1 MAVIDFDFQPR
12 KWQEESIAKQ
22 TQFTVLA
29 LHRRAGKTTLA
40 LVELILYALRTKG
53 IYAYICPFLNQADRN
68 AWKPLKEMVAQFGSA
83 RVGQGANSQQMATVF
98 ESRKMIEFANGSQ
111 IMLLGADDPDN
122 LRGIKFAGAVLDEVA
137 QMPREAWSE
146 VVMPALADSNG
157 WALFIGTPKGENL
170 FSELYRQGQ
179 DEKFQPEWS
188 SRSYTVYD
196 TGVFDNA
203 KIEQFK
209 RDMSEDA
216 FRREYLCDFNAASTD
231 QLIPAR
237 AVNEAVSR
245 DYIDGT
251 FRNFKRIAGLDVA
264 RFGDDAS
271 VIFIRQGKQAYRP
284 YIYRGLSLVELAEK
298 VVAIHRQEQIN
309 VLYCDGTGV
318 GGGVIDILREWG
330 ISIYDI
336 AFGQKAQSAR
346 YANKRAEM
354 WGRMAEWIS
363 NGGAIPNMEQLRKD
377 LTAPEYQTDENGV
390 IKLEPKQVIRRR
402 LGFSPDLGD
411 ALALTFGGYEGEAL
425 ELETFEEIMGVFG
438 AEKRASTPNERY
450 EQQIRGDNK
459 RLNTAFRRGM
469 GGSWRRAF

>member
-1 MAVIDFDFQPR
+1 MATIDFDFQPR
-12 KWQEESIAKQ
+12 PWQEECINLQ

-40 LVELILYALRTKG
+40 IAELILYALQTKG

-68 AWKPLKEMVAQFGSA
+68 AWKPLKEMVSQFGSA
-83 RVGQGANSQQMATVF
+83 RVGQGSKQVATIF
-98 ESRKMIEFANGSQ
+98 ESRKVIEFSNGST

-179 DEKFQPEWS
+179 NPAYHPEWS

-196 TGVFDNA
+196 TGVFDKS

-209 RDMSEDA
+209 RDMTEDA
-216 FRREYLCDFNAASTD
+216 FKREYLCDFSASSTD
-231 QLIPAR
+231 QLIA
-237 AVNEAVSR
+237 AGYVEEACKRS
-245 DYIDGT
+245 YPDGT
-251 FRNFKRIAGLDVA
+251 FRGFKRIAGLDVA

-271 VIFIRQGKQAYRP
+271 VIFIRQGKTAYFP

-298 VVAIHRQEQIN
+298 AAAICRKDQIDVV
-309 VLYCDGTGV
+309 YCDGTGV
-318 GGGVIDILREWG
+318 GGGVVDILRDWG
-330 ISIYDI
+330 IPAYDV
-336 AFGQKAQSAR
+336 AFGQRPQTAG

-354 WGRMAEWIS
+354 WGRMADWIKK
-363 NGGAIPNMEQLRKD
+363 GGAIPDMEQLRKD
-377 LTAPEYQTDENGV
+377 LTAPLYETDENGV
-390 IKLEPKQVIRRR
+390 IKLERKSAIRNR

-411 ALALTFGGYEGEAL
+411 ALALTFVGYENETL
-425 ELETFEEIMGVFG
+425 ELENYEEIVGAFG
-438 AEKRASTPNERY
+438 TEKKAVTPNERY
-450 EQQIRGDNK
+450 EQQIRGHH
-459 RLNTAFRRGM
+459 RSPRSLVQRGM
-469 GGSWRRAF
+469 GRSWRRAI